1 MRNHNRARICVRP
14 PRPSQRN
21 ASSSSQTQHQT
32 STSSPSVVTA
42 PPSSP
47 VDVAVPKDGDGNVET
62 VSSASSSC
70 LPTDS
75 NKAPVDVVTT
85 PASPT
90 HHPYTRQLS
99 DMYKYAA
106 AFDDYTTDG
115 ARFSIE
121 LVEKLPPALCEAI
134 KNRTLPSQTYAR
146 IMERQRDLRR
156 GHLPSAEYNY
166 GNNDLYWWEGMVHF
180 LLLPL

>member
-1 MRNHNRARICVRP
+1 VRNHNRARICVRP
-14 PRPSQRN
+14 PRSSQRN

-32 STSSPSVVTA
+32 STSSPSTAAA
-42 PPSSP
+42 PP
-47 VDVAVPKDGDGNVET
+47 VDIAIPKDSDGNVET
-62 VSSASSSC
+62 ASNASSSC
-70 LPTDS
+70 LPTVS
-75 NKAPVDVVTT
+75 KKAPVDVVTT

-106 AFDDYTTDG
+106 AFDEYTTDG

-134 KNRTLPSQTYAR
+134 ESRTLPSQTYAR

-156 GHLPSAEYNY
+156 GHLPSAEYSY
-166 GNNDLYWWEGMVHF
+166 GNNDLYWWEGII
-180 LLLPL
+180 LPL